1 MLVNVRQRVYKTLD
15 GQGYFG
21 DNILPIEGDLGS
33 GMFDKNGKE
42 IYSNDKVKIGD
53 DSWEYTVRFVRGAFY
68 VSDILLSEVLD
79 QIEIVGRVLN

>member
-21 DNILPIEGDLGS
+21 DSVVPVEGDLGS

-42 IYSNDKVKIGD
+42 IFSRDKVKFNN

-68 VSDILLSEVLD
+68 VGDKLLSEVLD

>member
-15 GQGYFG
+15 GQSYFG
-21 DNILPIEGDLGS
+21 DSVLPVEGDLGS

-42 IYSNDKVKIGD
+42 IFSRDKVRIKGD
-53 DSWEYTVRFVRGAFY
+53 TLEYTVRFVRGAFY
-68 VSDILLSEVLD
+68 VGDKLLSEVLD